1 MSRNASLIGM
11 TDAAHTSGPQVIP
24 PEARVH
30 TAVIVGN
37 SGSGKS
43 SAARA
48 AFVEPILRAGR
59 RCCIIDPTGVWW
71 GLRFMADG
79 APGLRVAIVGGL
91 YGDAPLSDY
100 DAVSLA
106 DWIGESDQPVIVDV
120 SEMTIGERQDFG
132 ADFFAQLYKANRRPL
147 HLVIDEADEFAPQ
160 NPMPE
165 TRRLL
170 HHVDRI
176 VRRGRVRGFRPIMIT
191 QRPSV
196 LHKNVMS
203 QASALLAMALLGSQ
217 DRDAVQAW
225 IKGQGDIA
233 AGKEVLHT
241 LARLHVGEGWAWV
254 PRLGIL
260 NRGRFPMFETFDSSR
275 TPKDDEPP
283 VDPPG
288 AFPWREEFARM
299 LEGVTRAPDEPAAQE
314 PARARPAADRG
325 KPDESEWLAGWSK
338 GREEGVAAGDKA
350 RQADLARV
358 AAAADELLAGIR
370 QASDSLVGLA
380 EELVRKVVDS
390 QTAVLV
396 SVHPHGDLKPDT
408 ARAIA
413 EMARAGA
420 AQIKAERPALARA
433 RGVLALQGA
442 AEKLLHALATLREPR
457 RWPDVCVIAGLSC
470 ANGYFYGG
478 RKALI
483 DGGFAEEAS
492 GVVQITEPGV
502 VAAGGRRPPLTRGQ
516 IVSYWSSKLRAPAG
530 MMLQAIAVSNGLQLG
545 KRALAAAVGLKPD
558 NGYWYGGVKALR
570 DANLVEQDGDAYR
583 LTSIVRE
590 AK

>member
-11 TDAAHTSGPQVIP
+11 AESAHSSGPQQIP
-24 PEARVH
+24 PDARTH

-43 SAARA
+43 SAARGS
-48 AFVEPILRAGR
+48 FVEPILAAGR

-71 GLRFMADG
+71 GLRFNADG
-79 APGLRVAIVGGL
+79 SPGMRVAIVGGL

-106 DWIGESDQPVIVDV
+106 DWVGENDQPVIVDV

-203 QASALLAMALLGSQ
+203 QASALIAMNLLGSQ
-217 DRDAVQAW
+217 DRDAVLQW
-225 IKGQGDIA
+225 IKGQGDLA
-233 AGKEVLHT
+233 AGKEVLNT

-254 PRLGIL
+254 PRLSIL
-260 NRGRFPMFETFDSSR
+260 NRGRFPMFKTFDSSR

-288 AFPWREEFARM
+288 PFPWRAEFEAM
-299 LEGVTRAPDEPAAQE
+299 LEGVTRPPEEAAQPPAARG
-314 PARARPAADRG
+314 PARRPPDDPARQEAAERAGYAAGLAAGQAEGQAALAALAADA
-325 KPDESEWLAGWSK
+325 DQLL
-338 GREEGVAAGDKA
+338 REIE
-350 RQADLARV
+350 R
-358 AAAADELLAGIR
+358 AAALLTAKGK
-370 QASDSLVGLA
+370 
-380 EELVRKVVDS
+380 ELVTRVVGAQS
-390 QTAVLV
+390 PVRVT
-396 SVHPHGDLKPDT
+396 VHADKPLSPAT
-408 ARAIA
+408 GQAIA
-413 EMARAGA
+413 ELARKA
-420 AQIKAERPALARA
+420 AATMPAQQEKALARA
-433 RGVLALQGA
+433 RNVVAVSGA
-442 AEKLLHALATLREPR
+442 AEKLLAGLARLSDAHS
-457 RWPDVCVIAGLSC
+457 WPEICVIAGLAY

-478 RKALI
+478 RKVLL
-483 DGGFAEEAS
+483 DGGLAFEA
-492 GVVQITEPGV
+492 GGAVQITKEGLKVNGGPLPTMTRASL
-502 VAAGGRRPPLTRGQ
+502 VAF
-516 IVSYWSSKLRAPAG
+516 WSSKLRAPAG
-530 MMLQAIAVSNGLQLG
+530 QMLQAIADADGLQLG
-545 KRALAAAVGLKPD
+545 KRALAEAIRLKPD
-558 NGYWYGGVKALR
+558 NGYWYGGIKALR
-570 DANLVEQDGDAYR
+570 DANLIQQDGDVYR
-583 LTSIVRE
+583 LTNIVRDPR
-590 AK
+590 